1 MSPVVAASVLT
12 LLHPA
17 LVSLSSLDRSSLCL
31 LQAHKSLDVGP
42 PWSRMVS
49 GALLTSMKTLFQIRS
64 LIRLWGSGHGHVFW
78 RPPFKCY
85 SLSRARL
92 FATPWTAAHQAP
104 LSMGFQVLHLANRF
118 LKLQPPSL

>member
-42 PWSRMVS
+42 PQIYLILSSAFNFTVGVS
-49 GALLTSMKTLFQIRS
+49 ES
-64 LIRLWGSGHGHVFW
+64 GSFD
-78 RPPFKCY
+78 K
-85 SLSRARL
+85 
-92 FATPWTAAHQAP
+92 P
-104 LSMGFQVLHLANRF
+104 LC
-118 LKLQPPSL
+118 

>member
-42 PWSRMVS
+42 PPVSPHSELQEILVAIQEQSGVLCFHSR
-49 GALLTSMKTLFQIRS
+49 
-64 LIRLWGSGHGHVFW
+64 
-78 RPPFKCY
+78 
-85 SLSRARL
+85 
-92 FATPWTAAHQAP
+92 
-104 LSMGFQVLHLANRF
+104 
-118 LKLQPPSL
+118 